1 MRVPDGDYALRR
13 TGGLLPPLRGIGK
26 QVAGA
31 RGATVVL
38 GRLRL
43 PFTLEERADHV
54 LLRYRG
60 PLGLL
65 RDRLRPVGEGRW
77 AGEATVLGLRY
88 GRFTMT
94 RVGKEEHG
102 C

>member
-1 MRVPDGDYALRR
+1 VRVPDGDYALRR
-13 TGGLLPPLRGIGK
+13 TGGLLPPLTGVTK

-43 PFTLEERADHV
+43 PFTLEQRADHV

-60 PLGLL
+60 PLGVL
-65 RDRLRPVGEGRW
+65 RDRLRPASDGRW
-77 AGEATVLGLRY
+77 VGEATVLGRRY
-88 GRFTMT
+88 GRFTMAPA
-94 RVGKEEHG
+94 GEEEAG
-102 C
+102 R